1 MQMPPGPP
9 ALGEGAPP
17 PPPPERYAEGELV
30 ETDESAERR
39 IDDEAANRRL
49 VATTAALA
57 LLAVAVMITVF
68 LLTQDTSGDE
78 AQPGMAPPVTVPTAT
93 TAEPAPDIDPTEL
106 GDLVEDISAFV
117 EDERGLEFDHEVP
130 IAILSRSAY
139 EERAR
144 ASFDEDLEESEESE
158 AAVRQLYTLR
168 TALGLWDPLD
178 DPITTMRDLVG
189 VGSLGF
195 YDPTT
200 EEIVIGAAEITPL
213 LQSTLAH
220 ELTHALDGQHAELDR
235 TDLFERTDEAG
246 LAFQATVEGDARRV
260 QLAYEATLTADE
272 RQAIEDESGQ
282 LAADAEID
290 TFPPI
295 LLFEQQFVY
304 DEGQSFVQALVD
316 DGGNAAVDAA
326 IEEPPG
332 TTEEVLEPDTF
343 ASGVP
348 PLHLTRPEADGEVV
362 GEGEIGQLT
371 LVALASFDGPVEGDG
386 PEWNGDHYVM
396 WVDEDTDRVCVRA
409 DVAGDAEGFESAL
422 QTWADQTGAEMEQ
435 VEAGLEITVCP

>member
-9 ALGEGAPP
+9 ALGEGTP

-30 ETDESAERR
+30 ETGDDARRR

-68 LLTQDTSGDE
+68 LLTQDSSPDE
-78 AQPGMAPPVTVPTAT
+78 PEAGVAPPVTIPTAT
-93 TAEPAPDIDPTEL
+93 TAEPAPDIDATEL
-106 GDLVEDISAFV
+106 GDLVEDISGFV

-130 IAILSRSAY
+130 ITILARGAY

-144 ASFDEDLEESEESE
+144 ESFDDDLETSED
-158 AAVRQLYTLR
+158 AVRQLFALR

-178 DPITTMRDLVG
+178 DPIAIMRDFTSA
-189 VGSLGF
+189 GSLGF
-195 YDPTT
+195 YDPET
-200 EEIVIGAAEITPL
+200 EDIVIGAEEITPL

-235 TDLFERTDEAG
+235 TELFERTDEAG
-246 LAFQATVEGDARRV
+246 LAFQALVEGDARRV

-272 RQAIEDESGQ
+272 RQSIQDEGDA
-282 LAADAEID
+282 LASDADFAS
-290 TFPPI
+290 FPPI
-295 LLFEQQFVY
+295 LLFESQFVY
-304 DEGQSFVQALVD
+304 DQGQEFVQALVD
-316 DGGNAAVDAA
+316 DGGNDAVDAA
-326 IEEPPG
+326 LEEPPG
-332 TTEEVLEPDTF
+332 TTEEILEPDTYL
-343 ASGVP
+343 GGIP
-348 PLHLTRPEADGEVV
+348 DLHLTAPEADGEVI

-371 LVALASFDGPVEGDG
+371 LVALASFDGPPDGDG

-396 WVDEDTDRVCVRA
+396 WVDEETDRPCVRV
-409 DVAGDAEGFESAL
+409 DVAGDAEGFQSSL
-422 QTWADQTGAEMEQ
+422 QTWADQAGAEMEL
-435 VEAGLEITVCP
+435 VDAGLEVTVCP